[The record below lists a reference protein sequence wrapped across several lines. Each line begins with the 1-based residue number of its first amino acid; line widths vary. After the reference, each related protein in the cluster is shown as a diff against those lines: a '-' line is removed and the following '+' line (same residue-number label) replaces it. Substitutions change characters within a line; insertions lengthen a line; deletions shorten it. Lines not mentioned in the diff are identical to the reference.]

1 MKNILLFLSGLMNRF
16 HDTIQSFAGTSL
28 SDKELHFYIIGI
40 IGMATFFTLFLL
52 IKVIRRIKFS
62 TTILSFLFT
71 FVLMIVFVFAI
82 EIQQAVTQ
90 SGNMEFADIV
100 SGLWGFVLFF
110 SIYSVGAVLFYG
122 VFRMLKYRKR
132 ELRKNSNRQPRN
144 NNVKTKIT
152 YPLDRGEVTETEV
165 ESLNYRSKRKHR
177 K

>member
-1 MKNILLFLSGLMNRF
+1 MSRLMNRF
-16 HDTIQSFAGTSL
+16 HDTIQSFAGASL

-40 IGMATFFTLFLL
+40 IGMATFFALFLL
-52 IKVIRRIKFS
+52 IKVIRRVKFS

-71 FVLMIVFVFAI
+71 FVLMVVFVFAI

-110 SIYSVGAVLFYG
+110 SVYNIGAALFYG
-122 VFRMLKYRKR
+122 VFRMLRYRKR
-132 ELRKNSNRQPRN
+132 QHGSGYSNKRSENS
-144 NNVKTKIT
+144 NVKTKTVISS
-152 YPLDRGEVTETEV
+152 DRGEFTETEV
-165 ESLNYRSKRKHR
+165 ESLNYRSKRKHS